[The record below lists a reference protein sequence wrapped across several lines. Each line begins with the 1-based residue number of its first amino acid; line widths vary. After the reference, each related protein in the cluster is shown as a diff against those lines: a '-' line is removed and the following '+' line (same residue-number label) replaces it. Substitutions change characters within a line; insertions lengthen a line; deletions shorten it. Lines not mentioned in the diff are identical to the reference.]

1 MTTLTAHP
9 PIAAA
14 PDRTLNIA
22 SRLSAQADAAPERPA
37 LIVPWRRNPAG
48 SGPARWTFAELDQA
62 SNRIADG
69 LRGVGVDRGVRT
81 VVMIRPGLEFT
92 GVIFALFKLGAVPIL
107 IDPGMGVARMIDCI
121 AESEP
126 EAFIGVPL
134 AQVVRWFHRRRFPKL
149 RSIITVGSR
158 FGWGG
163 ATLDEVLRGGSRRFQ
178 AAQTGPHDVAAILF
192 TTGSTGPPKGVVYE
206 HGMFD
211 AQVRLIQAHYDM
223 RPGEVDLPA
232 FPLFALFSTAMG
244 ITCVVP
250 EMDPSRPARCDPK
263 KLVRDLLA
271 YDVTTTFGSPAIWR
285 RVGAFCIDRGIRL
298 PRLKRV
304 LTAGAPIP
312 WRVIEQW
319 RRILPDDGDIHT
331 PYGAT
336 ESLPVTSIRGRELLE
351 GGLIS
356 LARCGAGT
364 CVGAPFPG
372 IGVRIIRISDDPV
385 PVWRDDL
392 EVRAGEHGEI
402 VVSGDVVTRSYDHR
416 PDATALHKI
425 REGDRTWH
433 RIGDVGYF
441 DAGGRLWFCGRKAH
455 RVPTREGCLYTIEC
469 EAIFNEHPE
478 VFRTALVGVPTGDGG
493 AAQRPVLIVE
503 PLPGRY
509 PRGRRRAEF
518 TRELLELG
526 AKDERTRDIR
536 GVLYH
541 RAFPVDIRHN
551 AKIFRERLARW
562 AAERLS

>member
-9 PIAAA
+9 PIAAT

-22 SRLSAQADAAPERPA
+22 SRLSAQADAAPDRPA
-37 LIVPWRRNPAG
+37 LIVPWRRNPTG
-48 SGPARWTFAELDQA
+48 SGPARWTFAELDQE

-69 LRGVGVDRGVRT
+69 LRGVGIDRGVRT

-121 AESEP
+121 ETSKP

-149 RSIITVGSR
+149 RSIVTVGRR

-163 ATLDEVLRGGSRRFQ
+163 ATLDEVRRDGSRRFQ
-178 AAQTGPHDVAAILF
+178 AAQTGPNDVAAILF

-211 AQVRLIQAHYDM
+211 AQVRWIRSYYDM
-223 RPGEVDLPA
+223 QPGEVDLPA

-244 ITCVVP
+244 ITCVIP
-250 EMDPSRPARCDPK
+250 EMDPSHPARCRPQ

-285 RVGAFCIDRGIRL
+285 RVGAFCIRRGIRL

-336 ESLPVTSIRGRELLE
+336 ESLPVTSICGRELLE
-351 GGLIS
+351 GGLI
-356 LARCGAGT
+356 ARARSGAGT

-372 IGVRIIRISDDPV
+372 ISVRIIRISDDPV
-385 PVWRDDL
+385 PVWTDDL
-392 EVRAGEHGEI
+392 EVRAGEHGEV
-402 VVSGDVVTRSYDHR
+402 VVSGDVVTREYDHQ

-425 REGDRTWH
+425 REGDRIWH

-441 DAGGRLWFCGRKAH
+441 DVDGRLWFCGRKAH
-455 RVPTREGCLYTIEC
+455 RVPTQERCLFTIEC
-469 EAIFNEHPE
+469 EAIFNEHPA
-478 VFRTALVGVPTGDGG
+478 VFRTALVGVPAGSGG
-493 AAQRPVLIVE
+493 GVKRPVLVVE

-509 PRGRRRAEF
+509 PHGRRQAQF

-526 AKDERTRDIR
+526 GKDDRTRGIR
-536 GVLYH
+536 EVLYH

-551 AKIFRERLARW
+551 AKIFREKLATW